1 MTHTHP
7 TPPYKVA
14 AVQAAPVF
22 LDLPASL
29 DKAIRLIEDAAR
41 QGAALIA
48 FPEVWLPGYPW
59 WIWTES
65 PAGGMRFVQ
74 RYCENAM
81 VYGDA
86 HFLRLCRAAAQHRI
100 HVVMG
105 YVERVAGTLYLSQ
118 ATIDDNGTCL
128 SNRRKLKPTHVERAV
143 FGEGDGSDLVVVDT
157 VLGKVG
163 ALNCAEHLQ
172 PLSKY
177 AMYAQHEQVHV
188 AAWPSFSVYPGA
200 AFQLS
205 AAANNA
211 ASQVYA
217 LEGQCFVLAPCAI
230 VDPAMHELLVDT
242 PEKAELLLQGGGYA
256 MIYGPDGAPLCEP
269 IAPDKEGILYA
280 EVDLARIYL
289 AKAALDPVGHYSRPD
304 VLRLAIN
311 REPQRRVEALP
322 GGRPAAPV
330 TLAEPKLRDLTLTQT
345 AAALRNGDTTS
356 RALVDLYLARIEERR
371 DLNAFICVDSQR
383 ARLLA
388 DAYDLLPPEDKQRLP
403 LGGVPIAV
411 KDNIHVRGLPNT
423 AGTPALSHFI
433 PDADA
438 PIVEALVA
446 AGAIILGK
454 TNMQELAYG
463 SSGYNEGFHVP
474 GTIGVRNAVD
484 PTRIAGGSSSGSGSA
499 VGARL
504 VPAALGTDTGGSVR
518 QPAALN
524 GCVGYRPT
532 VGRYPRTGITP
543 ISETRDTPG
552 LITHSVADLLLLDNV
567 LTGEAA
573 ASAPLPSTL
582 RLGVVEA
589 LWDDL
594 SDEVAEGCGNALE
607 ALQAAGVTLVPVRID
622 GLLELSGKASMP
634 LALYEGL
641 DTLANYL
648 IEHGTGLT
656 PADVASQI
664 ASRSVKQLFD
674 DYILPRKLPGAD
686 HALLELAPV
695 YREALEVH
703 RPALIHAFA
712 HAFEHHRL
720 DALVFPTTPDVA
732 DMCNIEASSFAAFGR
747 QIRNTD
753 PGSVAGLPG
762 ISLPVGLSSRTLLP
776 IGLEIDG
783 LPGKDVHLLAVAQT
797 LESVL

>member
-1 MTHTHP
+1 MTLTHP

-74 RYCENAM
+74 GYCENAM

-86 HFLRLCRAAAQHRI
+86 HFSRLCRAAAQHRI

-105 YVERVAGTLYLSQ
+105 YVERVGGTLYLSQ

-230 VDPAMHELLVDT
+230 VDPTMHALLVDT
-242 PEKAELLLQGGGYA
+242 PEKAKLLLQGGGYA

-311 REPQRRVEALP
+311 REPRQQVEALP
-322 GGRPAAPV
+322 SGRPTVPAALAAP
-330 TLAEPKLRDLTLTQT
+330 TFWDLNLTQT
-345 AAALRNGDTTS
+345 VAALRNGEITS
-356 RALVDLYLARIEERR
+356 RALVDLYLGRIEARR

-388 DAYDLLPPEDKQRLP
+388 EAYDRLPLAEKQRLP

-438 PIVEALVA
+438 PIVQALVA

-463 SSGYNEGFHVP
+463 SSGYNEGFHMP
-474 GTIGVRNAVD
+474 GIIGIRNAHD
-484 PTRIAGGSSSGSGSA
+484 PDRIAGGSSSGSGCA
-499 VGARL
+499 VGAGL

-524 GCVGYRPT
+524 GCVGYRPS
-532 VGRYPRTGITP
+532 VGRYPRAGITP

-552 LITHSVADLLLLDNV
+552 PLTRSVADLLLLDHV
-567 LTGEAA
+567 LTGQPTAP
-573 ASAPLPSTL
+573 APLPSTL
-582 RLGVVEA
+582 RLGVIRE
-589 LWDDL
+589 LWEDL
-594 SDEVAEGCGNALE
+594 SDEVAQGCGTALRALE
-607 ALQAAGVTLVPVRID
+607 AAGVTLVPVSIE
-622 GLLELSGKASMP
+622 GLLELSRQVSMP
-634 LALYEGL
+634 IALYEGL
-641 DTLANYL
+641 DTLAAYL
-648 IEHGTGLT
+648 RTYNTGLT
-656 PADVASQI
+656 PAEVASAI
-664 ASRSVKQLFD
+664 ASSSVKQLFD
-674 DYILPRKLPGAD
+674 DYILARKIPGPEHTLVDLP
-686 HALLELAPV
+686 PV
-695 YREALEVH
+695 YRDAIQVH
-703 RPALIHAFA
+703 RPELIQRYA
-712 HAFEHHRL
+712 HTFEQHRL

-732 DMCNIEASSFAAFGR
+732 ELSSPQAAAFTAFAR

-753 PGSVAGLPG
+753 PGSAAGLPG
-762 ISLPVGLSSRTLLP
+762 ISLPVGLAPHSGLP
-776 IGLEIDG
+776 IGLEVDG
-783 LPGKDVHLLAVAQT
+783 LPGQDLHLLAVAQA
-797 LESVL
+797 LEAIL